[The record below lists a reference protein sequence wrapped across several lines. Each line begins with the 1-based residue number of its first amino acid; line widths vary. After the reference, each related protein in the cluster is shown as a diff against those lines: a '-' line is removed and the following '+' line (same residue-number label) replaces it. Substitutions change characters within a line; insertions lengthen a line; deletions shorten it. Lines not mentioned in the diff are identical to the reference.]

1 MSMNLSA
8 DQYRK
13 IRELIYRHMGV
24 AFDDGK
30 RYFLEKRLETRMSAL
45 RIERFDDYLFLLRFP
60 TRGED
65 ELQQFVNEITT
76 NETYMFREFEQLQT
90 FADDCLPETLMRKD
104 SANDRNLRIWCA
116 GCSSGEEAYTLAM
129 ILRETVHDL
138 DSWTL
143 ELLASDI
150 DETRLG
156 MASRAV
162 YDRRSVAQVPEA
174 YYDRYIEERDGKYH
188 IAPSLKRMVR
198 FENINLHDRKA
209 MRGQR
214 GFDFVFCRNVLIYF
228 DEVSRRGVV
237 DNFYN
242 AMNSG
247 GFIFLG
253 HSESVGRFSTKFALK
268 RLGRSLVYYKN

>member
-1 MSMNLSA
+1 MNLSA
-8 DQYRK
+8 EQYRK
-13 IRELIYRHMGV
+13 IRDLIYQHMGV

-45 RIERFDDYLFLLRFP
+45 QIERFDDYLFLLRFP

-65 ELQQFVNEITT
+65 ELQEFVNQITT

-90 FADDCLPETLMRKD
+90 FADECLPETLMRKEA
-104 SANDRNLRIWCA
+104 ANDRSLRIWCA

-129 ILRETVHDL
+129 ILRETVHDI
-138 DSWTL
+138 DNWKV

-150 DETRLG
+150 DEVRLG
-156 MASRAV
+156 MARRGI

-174 YYDRYIEERDGKYH
+174 YYDRYIDERAGKFH
-188 IAPSLKRMVR
+188 VASSLKRMVTL
-198 FENINLHDRKA
+198 ENINLHDRKT
-209 MRGQR
+209 MRRQR

-228 DEVSRRGVV
+228 DETSRRGVV

-242 AMNSG
+242 AMDPG
-247 GFIFLG
+247 GYIFLG

-268 RLGRSLVYYKN
+268 RLGSCLVYYKN